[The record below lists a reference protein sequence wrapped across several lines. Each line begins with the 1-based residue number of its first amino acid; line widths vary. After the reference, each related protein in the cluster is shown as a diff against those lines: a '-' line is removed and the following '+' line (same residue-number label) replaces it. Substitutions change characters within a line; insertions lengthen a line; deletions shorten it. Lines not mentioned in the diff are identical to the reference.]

1 MSDPAVLPF
10 ICCAARQTY
19 GIGALPAGLDAD
31 APGAGTADPAAFGIH
46 TLEEVYNT
54 VRYHWRPFPEM
65 YVNPGPFTDELA
77 RFYAGQVTRNCPAS
91 VLVRIEDAVLAH
103 SVLYARG
110 SSDAPAI
117 VYETYRPNDR
127 PALPAID
134 RGEIARADRAR
145 FADRDWATLFVGS
158 AGSSN
163 YGHWLVD
170 DLPRLKGFEGVTRH
184 AGRPVRVAI
193 PGFGGAIDAVRIESI
208 RLLLGE
214 SVHIDLIDPNVPQHI
229 PDLYYVTPVT
239 QHPLQKSPA
248 ALDRAARDVLARLAQ
263 AGSLPNGPLQLF
275 VLRTPRYGRGLAN
288 EGEIRALVAARG
300 FTLVDPDGLSFAEQ
314 VQLFAGAQV
323 VIGQMG
329 AAMTNTLFCR
339 PTTTVIHLA
348 PTGWIE
354 PFYWDLAAVRG
365 HHYRVIYGDVSD
377 AGAAPHLSGFTV
389 DPASVE
395 AALAAL

>member
-1 MSDPAVLPF
+1 MSDPAPLPF
-10 ICCAARQTY
+10 ICCAARHTY

-117 VYETYRPNDR
+117 VYETFRPNDR

-214 SVHIDLIDPNVPQHI
+214 SVHIDLVDPNVPQHI

-275 VLRTPRYGRGLAN
+275 
-288 EGEIRALVAARG
+288 
-300 FTLVDPDGLSFAEQ
+300 FAEQ

-377 AGAAPHLSGFTV
+377 AGVAPHLSGFTV
-389 DPASVE
+389 DPAAVE